1 LEKKNKQSCVIAL
14 LEGNKLGRVSGTNT
28 GTTVLN
34 RLVRDGKFGEVVA
47 GHLRLDF
54 DLVENLTVIDT
65 NDGTNHFRDN
75 DHVTEMGLDNL
86 GLLTSRGVLLGSTEL
101 LDETHRLTL
110 KTTLESS
117 TSTTVDELHELFYN
131 NKCVKIA

>member
-1 LEKKNKQSCVIAL
+1 VVDSKNIKSNL
-14 LEGNKLGRVSGTNT
+14 LEGNKLGRVSSTNT

-34 RLVRDGKFGEVVA
+34 GLVRDRELSKIVTSHF
-47 GHLRLDF
+47 RLDF
-54 DLVENLTVIDT
+54 NLVENLTVIDT
-65 NDGTNHFRDN
+65 DDGTNHFRND
-75 DHVTEMGLDNL
+75 DHVTEMSLDNL
-86 GLLTSRGVLLGSTEL
+86 RLFTSRGILLGSTEL